1 MKPQECCV
9 LIPSLSPDERLPAYV
24 EELRSAGFGL
34 ILVVDDGSAASYQ
47 PIFSGIEALDGCAVL
62 HHPVNRGKG
71 AALRTGFAYIR
82 DHTALRGV
90 ITADSDGQH
99 TLPDTLHLA
108 AEMDGQKEVLLGSRD
123 FSRSNP
129 NVPPKSRFGNRL
141 TSAVFRVLYGRWLPD
156 TQTGLRAFPRE
167 LIDFMLS
174 VNGDRFEYEMNML
187 IQCSAKKIPMR
198 PITIETIYH
207 EENKG
212 THFHPIRDSWRIYKL
227 LLGSF
232 FRYSAAS
239 ILSFL
244 VDYAVLSLLMFWVFS
259 DSAYSY
265 THILGVQFSFRALVA
280 APIARL
286 CSAPVNF
293 LLNRNYVFQ
302 AGYDR
307 GAVGRYIILAVC
319 ALAVTTVVFAFLDQY
334 VSTAFL
340 HILLKI
346 VIDVAMYIVNY
357 RIQKAWVFPQHRTD
371 APAKGETK

>member
-9 LIPSLSPDERLPAYV
+9 LIPSLSPDEKLPAYV
-24 EELRSAGFGL
+24 KELLAADFGL
-34 ILVVDDGSAASYQ
+34 ILVVDDGSTPEYQ
-47 PIFSGIEALDGCAVL
+47 PIFSEIAGWDRCAVT
-62 HHPVNRGKG
+62 HHEVNRGKG
-71 AALRTGFAYIR
+71 AALRTGFAYIQEK
-82 DHTALRGV
+82 TALRGV

-99 TLPDTLHLA
+99 TVPDTLKLA
-108 AEMDGQKEVLLGSRD
+108 AELGKKEEVLLGSRD
-123 FSRSNP
+123 FSRNNP
-129 NVPPKSRFGNRL
+129 NVPPKSRFGNRM
-141 TSAVFRVLYGRWLPD
+141 TSGVFRVLYGKWLPD
-156 TQTGLRAFPRE
+156 TQTGLRAFDRA
-167 LIDFMLS
+167 LIGFMLS
-174 VNGDRFEYEMNML
+174 VTGDRFEYEMNML

-244 VDYAVLSLLMFWVFS
+244 VDYAVLSLLMFWAFS

-265 THILGVQFSFRALVA
+265 THILGIQFSFRALVA

-293 LLNRNYVFQ
+293 LLNRNYVFRV
-302 AGYDR
+302 GGDR
-307 GAVGRYIILAVC
+307 GAVGRYIVLAVC

-334 VSTAFL
+334 ISTAFL

-346 VIDVAMYIVNY
+346 VIDVAMYVINY
-357 RIQKAWVFPQHRTD
+357 RIQKAWVFPQYRTD
-371 APAKGETK
+371 APAKGGKQ

>member
-9 LIPSLSPDERLPAYV
+9 LIPSLSPDEKLPAYV
-24 EELRSAGFGL
+24 KELLAADFGL
-34 ILVVDDGSAASYQ
+34 ILVVDDGSASEYQ
-47 PIFSGIEALDGCAVL
+47 PIFAEIAGWDRCAVT
-62 HHPVNRGKG
+62 HHEVNRGKG
-71 AALRTGFAYIR
+71 AALRTGFAYIKEK
-82 DHTALRGV
+82 TALRGV
-90 ITADSDGQH
+90 LTADSDGQH
-99 TLPDTLHLA
+99 TVPDTLKLA
-108 AEMDGQKEVLLGSRD
+108 AELGEKEELLLGSRD
-123 FSRSNP
+123 FSRNNP
-129 NVPPKSRFGNRL
+129 NVPSKSRFGNRM
-141 TSAVFRVLYGRWLPD
+141 TSGVFRVLYGKWLPD
-156 TQTGLRAFPRE
+156 TQTGLRAFDRG

-174 VNGDRFEYEMNML
+174 VSGDRFEYEMNML

-198 PITIETIYH
+198 PIPIETIYH

-244 VDYAVLSLLMFWVFS
+244 VDYAVLSLLMFWAFAGS
-259 DSAYSY
+259 EYSFIN
-265 THILGVQFSFRALVA
+265 ILGIQFSFRALVA

-293 LLNRNYVFQ
+293 LLNRNYVFR
-302 AGYDR
+302 AGSDR
-307 GAVGRYIILAVC
+307 GAVGRYIVLAVC

-346 VIDVAMYIVNY
+346 VIDVAMYVINY
-357 RIQKAWVFPQHRTD
+357 RIQKAWVFPQYRTD
-371 APAKGETK
+371 APAKGGKK

>member
-9 LIPSLSPDERLPAYV
+9 LIPSLSPDEKLPAYV
-24 EELRSAGFGL
+24 KELLAADFGL
-34 ILVVDDGSAASYQ
+34 ILVVDDGSASEYQ
-47 PIFSGIEALDGCAVL
+47 PIFAEIAGWDRCAVT
-62 HHPVNRGKG
+62 HHEVNRGKG
-71 AALRTGFAYIR
+71 AALRTGFAYIKEK
-82 DHTALRGV
+82 TALRGV
-90 ITADSDGQH
+90 LTADSDGQH
-99 TLPDTLHLA
+99 TVPDTLKLA
-108 AEMDGQKEVLLGSRD
+108 AELGKKEELLLGSRD
-123 FSRSNP
+123 FSRNNP
-129 NVPPKSRFGNRL
+129 NVPPKSRFGNRM
-141 TSAVFRVLYGRWLPD
+141 TSGVFRVLYGKWLPD
-156 TQTGLRAFPRE
+156 TQTGLRAFDRD

-174 VNGDRFEYEMNML
+174 VTGDRFEYEMNML

-198 PITIETIYH
+198 PIPIETIYH

-244 VDYAVLSLLMFWVFS
+244 VDYAVLSLLMFWAFAGS
-259 DSAYSY
+259 EYSFIN
-265 THILGVQFSFRALVA
+265 ILGIQFSFRALVA

-293 LLNRNYVFQ
+293 LLNRNYVFRV
-302 AGYDR
+302 GGDR
-307 GAVGRYIILAVC
+307 GAVGRYIVLAVC

-346 VIDVAMYIVNY
+346 VIDVAMYVINY
-357 RIQKAWVFPQHRTD
+357 RIQKAWVFPQYRTD
-371 APAKGETK
+371 APAKGGKK

>member
-9 LIPSLSPDERLPAYV
+9 LIPSLSPDEKLPAYV
-24 EELRSAGFGL
+24 KELLAADFGL
-34 ILVVDDGSAASYQ
+34 ILVVDDGSASEYQ
-47 PIFSGIEALDGCAVL
+47 PIFAEIAGWDRCAVT
-62 HHPVNRGKG
+62 HHEVNRGKG
-71 AALRTGFAYIR
+71 AALRTGFAYIKEK
-82 DHTALRGV
+82 TALRGV
-90 ITADSDGQH
+90 LTADSDGQH
-99 TLPDTLHLA
+99 TVPDTLKLA
-108 AEMDGQKEVLLGSRD
+108 AELREKEELLLGSRD
-123 FSRSNP
+123 FSRNNP
-129 NVPPKSRFGNRL
+129 NVPPKSRFGNRM
-141 TSAVFRVLYGRWLPD
+141 TSGVFRVLYGKWLPD
-156 TQTGLRAFPRE
+156 TQTGLRAFDRG

-174 VNGDRFEYEMNML
+174 VSGDRFEYEMNML

-198 PITIETIYH
+198 PVTIETIYH

-244 VDYAVLSLLMFWVFS
+244 VDYAVLSLLMFWAFAGS
-259 DSAYSY
+259 EYSFIN
-265 THILGVQFSFRALVA
+265 ILGIQFSFRALVA

-293 LLNRNYVFQ
+293 LLNRNYVFR
-302 AGYDR
+302 AGSDR
-307 GAVGRYIILAVC
+307 GAVGRYIVLAVC
-319 ALAVTTVVFAFLDQY
+319 ALVVTTVVFAFLDQY

-346 VIDVAMYIVNY
+346 VIDVAMYVINY
-357 RIQKAWVFPQHRTD
+357 RIQKAWVFPQYRTD
-371 APAKGETK
+371 APAKGGKK

>member
-1 MKPQECCV
+1 MRPQECCV
-9 LIPSLSPDERLPAYV
+9 LIPSLSPDEKLPAYV
-24 EELRSAGFGL
+24 KELLAADFGL
-34 ILVVDDGSAASYQ
+34 ILVVDDGSAPEYQ
-47 PIFSGIEALDGCAVL
+47 PIFSEIAKWDRCAVT
-62 HHPVNRGKG
+62 HHEVNRGKG
-71 AALRTGFAYIR
+71 AALRTGFAYIKEQ
-82 DHTALRGV
+82 TALRGV

-99 TLPDTLHLA
+99 TVPDTLKLT
-108 AEMDGQKEVLLGSRD
+108 AELGKKEEVLLGSRD
-123 FSRSNP
+123 FSRNNP
-129 NVPPKSRFGNRL
+129 NVPPKSRFGNRM
-141 TSAVFRVLYGRWLPD
+141 TSAVFRLLYGHWLPD
-156 TQTGLRAFPRE
+156 TQTGLRAFDRE

-174 VNGDRFEYEMNML
+174 VTGDRFEYEMNML
-187 IQCSAKKIPMR
+187 IQCSANKIPMR
-198 PITIETIYH
+198 PLTIETIYH

-239 ILSFL
+239 IISFL

-259 DSAYSY
+259 DSAYSFI
-265 THILGVQFSFRALVA
+265 HILGVQFSFRALVA

-302 AGYDR
+302 AGHDK

-357 RIQKAWVFPQHRTD
+357 RIQKAWVFPQYRKDTQ
-371 APAKGETK
+371 AKGDTK

>member
-9 LIPSLSPDERLPAYV
+9 LIPSLSPDEKLPAYV
-24 EELRSAGFGL
+24 KELLAADFGL
-34 ILVVDDGSAASYQ
+34 ILVVDDGSTPEYQ
-47 PIFSGIEALDGCAVL
+47 PIFSEIAGWDRCAVT
-62 HHPVNRGKG
+62 HHEVNRGKG
-71 AALRTGFAYIR
+71 AALRTGFAYIQEK
-82 DHTALRGV
+82 TALRGV

-99 TLPDTLHLA
+99 TVPDTLKLA
-108 AEMDGQKEVLLGSRD
+108 AELGKKEEVLLGSRD
-123 FSRSNP
+123 FSRNNP
-129 NVPPKSRFGNRL
+129 NVPPKSRFGNRM
-141 TSAVFRVLYGRWLPD
+141 TSGVFRVLYGKWLPD
-156 TQTGLRAFPRE
+156 TQTGLRAFDRA
-167 LIDFMLS
+167 LIGFMLS
-174 VNGDRFEYEMNML
+174 VTGDRFEYEMNML

-244 VDYAVLSLLMFWVFS
+244 VDYAVLSLLMFWAFS

-265 THILGVQFSFRALVA
+265 THILGIQFSFRALVA

-293 LLNRNYVFQ
+293 LLNRNYVFRV
-302 AGYDR
+302 GGDR
-307 GAVGRYIILAVC
+307 GAVGRYIVLAVC

-346 VIDVAMYIVNY
+346 VIDVAMYVINY
-357 RIQKAWVFPQHRTD
+357 RIQKAWVFPQYRTD
-371 APAKGETK
+371 APAKGGKQ

>member
-9 LIPSLSPDERLPAYV
+9 LIPSLSPDEKLPAYV
-24 EELRSAGFGL
+24 KELLAADFGL
-34 ILVVDDGSAASYQ
+34 ILVVDDGSAPEYQ
-47 PIFSGIEALDGCAVL
+47 PIFAEIAGWDRCAVT
-62 HHPVNRGKG
+62 HHEVNRGKG
-71 AALRTGFAYIR
+71 AALRTGFAYIKEK
-82 DHTALRGV
+82 TALRGV
-90 ITADSDGQH
+90 LTADSDGQH
-99 TLPDTLHLA
+99 TVPDTLKLA
-108 AEMDGQKEVLLGSRD
+108 AELGKKEEVLLGSRD
-123 FSRSNP
+123 FSRNNP
-129 NVPPKSRFGNRL
+129 NVPPKSRFGNRM
-141 TSAVFRVLYGRWLPD
+141 TSGVFRVLYGHWLPD
-156 TQTGLRAFPRE
+156 TQTGLRAFDRN

-174 VNGDRFEYEMNML
+174 VTGDRFEYEMNML

-198 PITIETIYH
+198 PVTIETIYH

-244 VDYAVLSLLMFWVFS
+244 VDYAVLSLLMFWAFAGS
-259 DSAYSY
+259 EYSFIN
-265 THILGVQFSFRALVA
+265 ILGIQFSFRALVA

-293 LLNRNYVFQ
+293 LLNRIYVFQ
-302 AGYDR
+302 AGRDR
-307 GAVGRYIILAVC
+307 GAVGRYIVLAVC

-346 VIDVAMYIVNY
+346 VIDVAMYVINY
-357 RIQKAWVFPQHRTD
+357 RIQKAWVFPQYRTD
-371 APAKGETK
+371 APAKGGKK

>member
-9 LIPSLSPDERLPAYV
+9 LIPSLSPDEKLPAYV
-24 EELRSAGFGL
+24 KELLAADFGL
-34 ILVVDDGSAASYQ
+34 ILVVDDGSAPEYQ
-47 PIFSGIEALDGCAVL
+47 PIFAEIAGWDRCAVT
-62 HHPVNRGKG
+62 HHEVNRGKG
-71 AALRTGFAYIR
+71 AALRTGFAYIKEK
-82 DHTALRGV
+82 TALRGV
-90 ITADSDGQH
+90 LTADSDGQH
-99 TLPDTLHLA
+99 TVPDTLKLA
-108 AEMDGQKEVLLGSRD
+108 AELGKKEELLLGSRD
-123 FSRSNP
+123 FSRNNP
-129 NVPPKSRFGNRL
+129 NVPPKSRFGNRM
-141 TSAVFRVLYGRWLPD
+141 TSGVFRVLYGKWLPD
-156 TQTGLRAFPRE
+156 TQTGLRAFDRD

-174 VNGDRFEYEMNML
+174 VSGDRFEYEMNML

-198 PITIETIYH
+198 PVTIETIYH

-244 VDYAVLSLLMFWVFS
+244 VDYVVLSLLMFWAFAGS
-259 DSAYSY
+259 EYSFIN
-265 THILGVQFSFRALVA
+265 ILGIQFSFRALVA

-293 LLNRNYVFQ
+293 LLNRNYVFRV
-302 AGYDR
+302 GSDR
-307 GAVGRYIILAVC
+307 GAVGRYIVLAVC

-346 VIDVAMYIVNY
+346 VIDVAMYVINY
-357 RIQKAWVFPQHRTD
+357 RIQKAWVFPQYRTD
-371 APAKGETK
+371 APAKGGKK

>member
-9 LIPSLSPDERLPAYV
+9 LIPSLSPDEKLPAYV
-24 EELRSAGFGL
+24 KELLAADFGL
-34 ILVVDDGSAASYQ
+34 ILVVDDGSASEYQ
-47 PIFSGIEALDGCAVL
+47 PIFAEIAGWDRCAVT
-62 HHPVNRGKG
+62 HHEVNRGKG
-71 AALRTGFAYIR
+71 AALRTGFAYIKEK
-82 DHTALRGV
+82 TALRGV
-90 ITADSDGQH
+90 LTADSDGQH
-99 TLPDTLHLA
+99 TVPDTLKLA
-108 AEMDGQKEVLLGSRD
+108 AELGEKEELLLGSRD
-123 FSRSNP
+123 FSRNNP
-129 NVPPKSRFGNRL
+129 NVPSKSRFGNRM
-141 TSAVFRVLYGRWLPD
+141 TSGVFRVLYGKWLPD
-156 TQTGLRAFPRE
+156 TQTGLRAFDRG

-174 VNGDRFEYEMNML
+174 VSGDRFEYEMNML

-198 PITIETIYH
+198 PVTIETIYH

-244 VDYAVLSLLMFWVFS
+244 VDYAVLSLLMFWAFAGS
-259 DSAYSY
+259 EYSFIN
-265 THILGVQFSFRALVA
+265 ILGIQFSFRALVA

-293 LLNRNYVFQ
+293 LLNRNYVFR
-302 AGYDR
+302 AGSDR
-307 GAVGRYIILAVC
+307 GAVGRYIVLAVC

-346 VIDVAMYIVNY
+346 VIDVAMYVINY
-357 RIQKAWVFPQHRTD
+357 RIQKAWVFPQYRTD
-371 APAKGETK
+371 APAKGGKK

>member
-1 MKPQECCV
+1 MRPQECCV
-9 LIPSLSPDERLPAYV
+9 LIPSLSPDEKLPAYV
-24 EELRSAGFGL
+24 KELLAADFGL
-34 ILVVDDGSAASYQ
+34 ILVVDDGSAPEYQ
-47 PIFSGIEALDGCAVL
+47 PIFTQIAGWERCAVT
-62 HHPVNRGKG
+62 HHEVNRGKG
-71 AALRTGFAYIR
+71 AALRTGFAYIKER
-82 DHTALRGV
+82 TALRGV

-99 TLPDTLHLA
+99 TVPDTLKLA
-108 AEMDGQKEVLLGSRD
+108 SELGKKDEVLLGSRD

-129 NVPPKSRFGNRL
+129 NVPPKSRFGNRM
-141 TSAVFRVLYGRWLPD
+141 TSAVFRLLYGKWLPD
-156 TQTGLRAFPRE
+156 TQTGLRAFDRG

-174 VNGDRFEYEMNML
+174 VTGDRFEYEMNML
-187 IQCSAKKIPMR
+187 IQCSARKIPMR
-198 PITIETIYH
+198 AITIETIYH

-259 DSAYSY
+259 DSAYSSI
-265 THILGVQFSFRALVA
+265 HILGVQFSFRALVA
-280 APIARL
+280 APLARV

-307 GAVGRYIILAVC
+307 GAVGRYIVLAVC
-319 ALAVTTVVFAFLDQY
+319 ALAVTTVVFAFLDQF

-346 VIDVAMYIVNY
+346 VIDVAMYIINY
-357 RIQKAWVFPQHRTD
+357 RIQKAWVFPQRRTD